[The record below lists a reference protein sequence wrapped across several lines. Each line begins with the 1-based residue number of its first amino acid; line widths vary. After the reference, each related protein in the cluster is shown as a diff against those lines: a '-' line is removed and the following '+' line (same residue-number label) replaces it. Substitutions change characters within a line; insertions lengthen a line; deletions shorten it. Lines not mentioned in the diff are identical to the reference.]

1 MISIAGL
8 EKGAV
13 LAVLFNSATSRSLGS
28 LNAHPKPMTSVIGAK
43 VFEEVGPH
51 FDYLQ
56 GRVLKVD
63 LSGDEFDEALY
74 DRDNG
79 AGTASAAIIALRA
92 ANEGLAPAVEG
103 PIIRPK
109 SRPRIVRDDG

>member
-1 MISIAGL
+1 MIDITGL

-28 LNAHPKPMTSVIGAK
+28 LNAHPKPMTSKIGAK
-43 VFEEVGPH
+43 VIAETGPE

-56 GRVLKVD
+56 GRVLKID

-79 AGTASAAIIALRA
+79 AGTAQAAVVALRA
-92 ANEGLAPAVEG
+92 TEGG
-103 PIIRPK
+103 T
-109 SRPRIVRDDG
+109 DG